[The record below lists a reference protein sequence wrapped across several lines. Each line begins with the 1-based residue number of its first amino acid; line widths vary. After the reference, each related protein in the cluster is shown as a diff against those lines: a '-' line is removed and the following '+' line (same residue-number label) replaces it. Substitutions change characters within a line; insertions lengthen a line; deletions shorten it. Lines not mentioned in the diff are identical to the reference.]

1 MATYPNTAVQVNMAG
16 LDEIVA
22 NERTR
27 ATITPVTLTGTASLG
42 AAYTTNTQGQMW
54 MNGFG
59 PARSGTSGTNFTALA
74 ADLLTGI
81 ITWKNSNTANSNM
94 TLDTAANILSAVNS
108 LSSGAQVNDVVI
120 QTLVINSTSS
130 GAGGTIT
137 IVPGSGGSLDA
148 NQSAPVI
155 AVGASRFLYIVF
167 TNVTPGSAAYTVYT

>member
-1 MATYPNTAVQVNMAG
+1 MPTINNAAQVNMAG
-16 LDEIVA
+16 LDEVVA

-27 ATITPVTLTGTASLG
+27 ATVSPVVLTGTAGLG
-42 AAYTTNTQGQMW
+42 AAYSTNSQGQLW

-59 PARSGTSGTNFTALA
+59 AARTGSSGSAFTALA

-81 ITWKNSNTANSNM
+81 ITWKNTNTATSNM
-94 TLDTAANILSAVNS
+94 TLDSAANILTAVNQ
-108 LSSGAQVNDVVI
+108 LTSGAQIGDVVI
-120 QTLVINSTSS
+120 QCLVINSTSS

-137 IVPGSGGSLDA
+137 VVPGAGGSLDA
-148 NQSAPVI
+148 NQTAPVI

>member
-1 MATYPNTAVQVNMAG
+1 MVVNYANQVNMAG
-16 LDEIVA
+16 LDEVVA

-27 ATITPVTLTGTASLG
+27 ATISPVTMTGTAGLG
-42 AAYTTNTQGQMW
+42 TAYVTNQQGQLW

-59 PARSGTSGTNFTALA
+59 PARTGTSGAGFTALA

-94 TLDTAANILSAVNS
+94 TLDTAANLLTAVNS
-108 LSSGAQVNDVVI
+108 VSSGAQINDVVI
-120 QTLVINSTSS
+120 QTLVINSTGS

-137 IVPGSGGSLDA
+137 VVPGSGGSLDA

-155 AVGASRFLYIVF
+155 AVGTSRFLYIVF